1 MLKLLR
7 LVLLNQHLEFVV
19 LAFPAQGSAWGCF
32 LQSPQPST
40 IWLQPERLHGPCR
53 VRRGGGGGGGRG
65 GVGGLGGIRV
75 DVVTERR
82 DGSLLVDVERHF
94 VVCGGG
100 GMEEEAGVVG

>member
-1 MLKLLR
+1 MAGGAAAAGLLS
-7 LVLLNQHLEFVV
+7 V
-19 LAFPAQGSAWGCF
+19 W
-32 LQSPQPST
+32 
-40 IWLQPERLHGPCR
+40 
-53 VRRGGGGGGGRG
+53 GGGGKEGGWGD
-65 GVGGLGGIRV
+65 GGIRV